1 VATLTYS
8 YVDSTVVLGPLGTHA
23 EPHAYDLCVEH
34 TDRLTVPRGW
44 EVLRLELRSE
54 DLLDT
59 DDILALAQALRG
71 DSAHS
76 PAQPSSGAA
85 GAETHQSPG
94 SRRLRLVRD
103 P

>member
-1 VATLTYS
+1 MATLTYS

-34 TDRLTVPRGW
+34 TNRLTVPRGW

-71 DSAHS
+71 DSDD
-76 PAQPSSGAA
+76 PRPQPPSAA
-85 GAETHQSPG
+85 APGTHQAPG
-94 SRRLRLVRD
+94 TRRLRLVRD

>member
-1 VATLTYS
+1 LTYS
-8 YVDSTVVLGPLGTHA
+8 YVDSTVVLGPLGAHA

-34 TDRLTVPRGW
+34 TNRLTVPQGW

-59 DDILALAQALRG
+59 DDILALARALRG
-71 DSAHS
+71 DSDHS
-76 PAQPSSGAA
+76 PQLPPSGAA
-85 GAETHQSPG
+85 VAETQRSPG
-94 SRRLRLVRD
+94 ARRLRLVRD